1 MDFHTGSGE
10 NPQEEQREQESLPGQ
25 GHNVTSMDS
34 LSNIPHLLPVQKKSG
49 TLALDDLHPVA
60 QLFSDEKPQSHK
72 KYIHGATEL
81 LMEALQ
87 FAYRRSINDTN
98 AFSPR

>member
-1 MDFHTGSGE
+1 M
-10 NPQEEQREQESLPGQ
+10 
-25 GHNVTSMDS
+25 
-34 LSNIPHLLPVQKKSG
+34 SG

-60 QLFSDEKPQSHK
+60 QLLSDEKPQSHK
-72 KYIHGATEL
+72 KHIHGATEL

-87 FAYRRSINDTN
+87 FAYRADTSIYDTN